1 MKKKIKLIV
10 IPLILLM
17 ILTGY
22 GIWRHYIFL
31 NNEVTI
37 KNNVLSSSLLP
48 DDNFTS
54 SYKAKL
60 NFDDM
65 SISKVSG
72 VTFNILN
79 DHNIKNIPVL
89 LKSQRYYIPLSYI
102 SNKLGYKTLYNDELY
117 SIISDSNKILVNAN
131 SNSFTKNEKTGHLR
145 GNILFKD
152 NEPYISISDI
162 EELFNL
168 FAEFDFDA
176 NSITLLNN
184 EVKTPT
190 PQTLEDGKN
199 IALFRFED
207 FTCGD
212 SNFVDKNQT
221 KIKIMGDYLFSQGI
235 KFHLGWIPRFKAPT
249 DGIDND
255 LLTNNNITNV
265 GFINLL
271 DYLINKGCEIGL
283 HGYTHQHDDE
293 RSAVGEEMSK
303 NVNSDE
309 KSTREVIENGI
320 DTASALNIPISFY
333 ESPHYR
339 DTHLQQ
345 KIIGDYFRYI
355 YEPYDNSKKNIYK
368 SEEGSLF
375 VPTPLGFVEN
385 GSSASITNGL
395 ASKDK
400 SVLKSFFYHPS
411 IEIDYIDF
419 NTDNNKLNYTISDD
433 SPMKTIVNSIKNNN
447 CVTIHVDELKKSDN

>member
-1 MKKKIKLIV
+1 MKKKIKLIL
-10 IPLILLM
+10 IPLILL
-17 ILTGY
+17 IVLVGY
-22 GIWRHYIFL
+22 GVLSHYSFFS
-31 NNEVTI
+31 NEVTI

-54 SYKAKL
+54 HYKSKM
-60 NFDDM
+60 NFDQM
-65 SISKVSG
+65 EISEVSG

-89 LKSQRYYIPLSYI
+89 LKAQRYYIPLTYI
-102 SNKLGYKTLYNDELY
+102 SNKLGYNTLYKDESCSLL
-117 SIISDSNKILVNAN
+117 SDSNKILINSKSNA
-131 SNSFTKNEKTGHLR
+131 FTKNDKTGYLR
-145 GNILFKD
+145 GNLIYKN

-162 EELFNL
+162 EELFDV
-168 FAEFDFDA
+168 FAEFNFDS
-176 NSITLLNN
+176 NSISFLTNN
-184 EVKTPT
+184 VTAPKE
-190 PQTLEDGKN
+190 QLLEDGKN
-199 IALFRFED
+199 ITLFRFED

-212 SNFVDKNQT
+212 TNFVDTNQT
-221 KIKIMGDYLFSQGI
+221 KVKIMGDYLYSQGI
-235 KFHLGWIPRFKAPT
+235 KFHLAWIPRFKAPT

-265 GFINLL
+265 GFVNLL

-309 KSTREVIENGI
+309 KSTREVIEKGI

-339 DTHLQQ
+339 DTHMQQ
-345 KIIGDYFRYI
+345 KIIGEYFRYI

-368 SEEGSLF
+368 SKEGNLF
-375 VPTPLGFVEN
+375 VPTPLGFVQD

-419 NTDNNKLNYTISDD
+419 NVDGDKLNYTIKDD
-433 SPMKTIVNSIKNNN
+433 SPMKTIVKSINDNN
-447 CVTIHVDELKKSDN
+447 CVAIHVDELKKSDN

>member
-1 MKKKIKLIV
+1 MKKIIKMIF
-10 IPLILLM
+10 IPSVLLVVF
-17 ILTGY
+17 IAYEVLSY
-22 GIWRHYIFL
+22 YDFFSE
-31 NNEVTI
+31 EVTI
-37 KNNVLSSSLLP
+37 KNNVLSSYLLP

-54 SYKAKL
+54 IYKSKL
-60 NFDDM
+60 SFDDM
-65 SISKVSG
+65 PSSEIHD

-89 LKSQRYYIPLSYI
+89 LKAQRYYIPLSYI
-102 SNKLGYKTLYNDELY
+102 SKKLGYKDLNTDQLCSVQNN
-117 SIISDSNKILVNAN
+117 STKILINA
-131 SNSFTKNEKTGHLR
+131 NSFTKNDKTGSLR
-145 GNILFKD
+145 GNLLYKND
-152 NEPYISISDI
+152 EPFISISDI
-162 EELFNL
+162 EEIFNL
-168 FAEFDFDA
+168 FAVFDFNA
-176 NSITLLNN
+176 NSISLLPDNVTEPKEKPLQDN
-184 EVKTPT
+184 
-190 PQTLEDGKN
+190 QD

-221 KIKIMGDYLFSQGI
+221 KVKIMGNYLYSQGI
-235 KFHLGWIPRFKAPT
+235 KYHLGWIPRFKAPN
-249 DGIDND
+249 DNIDND
-255 LLTNNNITNV
+255 LLENDNITNV

-271 DYLINKGCEIGL
+271 DYLLNKGCEIGL
-283 HGYTHQHDDE
+283 HGYTHQHNDE

-309 KSTREVIENGI
+309 KSTRDVIEKGI

-339 DTHLQQ
+339 DTPFQQ
-345 KIIGDYFRYI
+345 KIIGEYFRYV

-368 SEEGSLF
+368 TKSGNLF

-395 ASKDK
+395 ASDDS

-411 IEIDYIDF
+411 IEVDYVDF
-419 NTDNNKLNYTISDD
+419 NTNNDKLNVTISDD
-433 SPMKTIVNSIKNNN
+433 SPMKTIVKSIKDNN
-447 CVTIHVDELKKSDN
+447 CVTIHVDELKKGSNK

>member
-1 MKKKIKLIV
+1 MKKKIKLIL
-10 IPLILLM
+10 IPLILL
-17 ILTGY
+17 IVLVGY
-22 GIWRHYIFL
+22 GVLSHYGFFS
-31 NNEVTI
+31 NEVTI
-37 KNNVLSSSLLP
+37 KNNILSSSLLP

-54 SYKAKL
+54 PYKSKM
-60 NFDDM
+60 NFDEM
-65 SISKVSG
+65 EISEVSG

-89 LKSQRYYIPLSYI
+89 LKAQRYYIPLTYI
-102 SNKLGYKTLYNDELY
+102 SNKLGYKTLYKDESCSLL
-117 SIISDSNKILVNAN
+117 SDSNKILINSKSNA
-131 SNSFTKNEKTGHLR
+131 FTKNDKTGYLR
-145 GNILFKD
+145 GNLIYKN

-162 EELFNL
+162 EELFDV
-168 FAEFDFDA
+168 FAEFSFDS
-176 NSITLLNN
+176 NSISLVANN
-184 EVKTPT
+184 VTAPKEHL
-190 PQTLEDGKN
+190 LEDGKN
-199 IALFRFED
+199 ITLFRFED

-212 SNFVDKNQT
+212 TNFVDKNQT
-221 KIKIMGDYLFSQGI
+221 KVKIMGDYLYSQGI
-235 KFHLGWIPRFKAPT
+235 KFHLAWIPRFKAPT

-255 LLTNNNITNV
+255 LLVNNNITNV
-265 GFINLL
+265 GFVNLL

-309 KSTREVIENGI
+309 KSTREVIEKGI

-339 DTHLQQ
+339 DTHMQQ
-345 KIIGDYFRYI
+345 KIIGEYFRYI

-368 SEEGSLF
+368 SKEGNLF
-375 VPTPLGFVEN
+375 VPTPLGFVQD

-400 SVLKSFFYHPS
+400 SILKSFFYHPS

-419 NTDNNKLNYTISDD
+419 NVDGDKLNYTINDD
-433 SPMKTIVNSIKNNN
+433 SPMKTIVKSINDNN